1 MMDLGA
7 FRSEP
12 EARSLVERIHALAR
26 EPVSLME
33 VCGTHTVA
41 ISRYGLRALM
51 PEGLRLLSGPG
62 CPVCVTPVGDIDRAV
77 AAARDPRVILA
88 TFGDMMR
95 VPGSRSSLEKER
107 AKGSD
112 VRMLYSPLEALD
124 VAAANPGRE
133 VVLVGVGFETTSPTI
148 AATIVEA
155 ERRGIANFSV
165 LPFFKLVPPALD
177 MLARVPARRI
187 DGFICPG
194 HVSAII
200 GADAYEPIARE
211 HGIPCVV
218 VGFEPL
224 DILAGIV
231 MLLEQVRGIRTLGA
245 KASVEI
251 EYCRAVTRA
260 GNREA
265 ERLLDRVFRVCDSE
279 WRGIGVIPA
288 SGYEMNER
296 TERFDA
302 RARVACDGGSGGG
315 ERATLVAGAAGGGRP
330 ALDVGASNDEPA
342 SDDEPGSAEGCV
354 CGDIMLGLA
363 LPTECPLFAGR
374 CTPRDPVG
382 PCMVSSEGAC
392 AAFFK
397 YEARAGRTH
406 GGDGGHDGER

>member
-1 MMDLGA
+1 MMNLDA

-12 EARSLVERIHALAR
+12 QARALVERIHALVQ

-41 ISRYGLRALM
+41 ISRYGLRSLM
-51 PEGLRLLSGPG
+51 PSGLKLLSGPG
-62 CPVCVTPVGDIDRAV
+62 CPVCVTPVADIDCAA

-107 AKGSD
+107 AEGHD
-112 VRMLYSPLEALD
+112 VRMVYSPLEALD

-148 AATIVEA
+148 AATIIEA
-155 ERRGIANFSV
+155 DRRGIGNFSV
-165 LPFFKLVPPALD
+165 LPLFKLVPPALD
-177 MLARVPARRI
+177 MLARVPARRL

-194 HVSAII
+194 HVSAVI

-231 MLLEQVRGIRTLGA
+231 MLLEEVRGIRTHGA
-245 KASVEI
+245 KASVQT
-251 EYCRAVTRA
+251 EYCRAVTRT
-260 GNREA
+260 GNKA
-265 ERLLDRVFRVCDSE
+265 AQRLLDRVFNVCDSE

-302 RARVACDGGSGGG
+302 RRRIACDAGAGGG
-315 ERATLVAGAAGGGRP
+315 ERATL
-330 ALDVGASNDEPA
+330 DVDTSNEPA
-342 SDDEPGSAEGCV
+342 AAAGCV

-363 LPTECPLFAGR
+363 LPTGCPLFAGR

-397 YEARAGRTH
+397 YEASAGGREVATR
-406 GGDGGHDGER
+406 GSEAAPAAGHGERRRR